1 MNSPSSPSD
10 TPRFHNPV
18 RNPQAANYILLT
30 LVTFAITVVGTR
42 LYLELTGYP
51 QLGNKTFHIA
61 HALWGGLFLMIAVML
76 LLIYVNRYMHTVSA
90 IFAGI
95 GVGLFIDEVGKFIT
109 QSNDYFFP
117 LAAPIIYVAFLLFL
131 LVYLSLRRRRLTRV
145 RGEMYDVLEEFQEIL
160 DDDLQEREYTALV
173 NRLQPL
179 TRQTERPDLAALAQ
193 ALLGFLESN
202 TQNIRPDETNWMTRW
217 LERVRRFENA
227 WLDQVTS
234 RRLLMAALTTLSFL
248 SALTIT
254 LLLLVV
260 FDRNTLG
267 NLFVEDIIRD
277 NIRVTGM
284 TSFVSYLVL
293 LSGQVVTGV
302 LYIAALAF
310 FWVRRE
316 MLAVNLGGAALI
328 VSITVLNTL
337 DFYFNQFTVVLDSL
351 ALFGVLILMLRYRAR
366 YFMPQSSGRESNQS
380 STQPTTP

>member
-1 MNSPSSPSD
+1 MNSPSS
-10 TPRFHNPV
+10 TPRFRNPV
-18 RNPQAANYILLT
+18 RNPQAANYVLVT

-76 LLIYVNRYMHTVSA
+76 LLIYLNRYMHTVSA

-160 DDDLQEREYTALV
+160 DDDFQTREYTALI

-193 ALLGFLESN
+193 ALLEFLESN
-202 TQNIRPDETNWMTRW
+202 TQNIRPDETNWVTQMIDR
-217 LERVRRFENA
+217 LRRFENA
-227 WLDQVTS
+227 WLDRITL
-234 RRLLMAALTTLSFL
+234 RRLLIAALIVLSFL
-248 SALTIT
+248 STLTII
-254 LLLLVV
+254 LLLLIV

-277 NIRVTGM
+277 NVRVTGM

-302 LYIAALAF
+302 LYIAALALF
-310 FWVRRE
+310 EVRRE
-316 MLAVNLGGAALI
+316 MLAINLGGAALI
-328 VSITVLNTL
+328 VSITVVNTL

-366 YFMPQSSGRESNQS
+366 YLMPQNSGRENSQS
-380 STQPTTP
+380 SPHAVAP